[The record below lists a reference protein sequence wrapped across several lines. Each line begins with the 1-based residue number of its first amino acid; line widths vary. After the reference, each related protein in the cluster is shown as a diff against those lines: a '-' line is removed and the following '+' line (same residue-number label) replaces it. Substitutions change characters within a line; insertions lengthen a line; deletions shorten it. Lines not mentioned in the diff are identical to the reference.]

1 MKSTIRTAVVAGA
14 AALLLTAP
22 ALSAKDAT
30 VTGEVGDAMCGV
42 KHMAGEDAA
51 TCTAGCV
58 AHGSDYALIVNDKFY
73 TLKADDAAKAELA
86 KLAGKK
92 ATIMG
97 DQNGDT
103 IQVKS
108 VKAAM

>member
-1 MKSTIRTAVVAGA
+1 MKHTIRTAAIA
-14 AALLLTAP
+14 AAAAVMLAAP

-30 VTGEVGDAMCGV
+30 VTGEIGDAECGV
-42 KHMAGEDAA
+42 KHMAGEEAKA
-51 TCTAGCV
+51 CTDECV
-58 AHGSDYALIVNDKFY
+58 AHGSDYALIVNNMFY
-73 TLKADDAAKAELA
+73 TLKADAATKAELA

-92 ATIMG
+92 ATVMG
-97 DQNGDT
+97 DENGTT